1 MQTDRPDNV
10 YWNILNTKTLLQ
22 NKNDRDCCPKIYF
35 NPCLLFFL
43 RLYIPREWMDGGRGL
58 MDTFE
63 NKNKIK
69 IRARELS
76 LPVGFVHEQKT
87 GCWLLDLGESS
98 VSAGAGGKK
107 QGG

>member
-1 MQTDRPDNV
+1 MSTGILFCFVFEHEGVVAKKMIETVAPRSISTRV
-10 YWNILNTKTLLQ
+10 YSFSYV
-22 NKNDRDCCPKIYF
+22 CIYLV
-35 NPCLLFFL
+35 NG
-43 RLYIPREWMDGGRGL
+43 WMGGGL

-87 GCWLLDLGESS
+87 GCWLLELGESS
-98 VSAGAGGKK
+98 VSAGGGGKK